1 MRKNQCSRLWTILP
15 VAAVALIGGPAA
27 LADGTLWDEGVMTL
41 TFDDWSSIR
50 AVSAENDGN
59 YIYTVS
65 GGSTSGFRFARYLL
79 DGTMDHYHA
88 SGVDFRGLFT
98 NSNRELFANGFVWY
112 DLPPQVYSVTIA
124 GEPTF
129 LYTLSGA
136 HAHSSAGFNADDTE
150 VYTRD
155 GTTLR
160 RFNAEDG
167 AYLGSITFQGMGAEE
182 LEFPADFQMETN
194 LDGRIFTYAVGVVSE
209 WDLNGV
215 RIGSCTIPIDTP
227 DGFETTWSFAVGGDD
242 RIYLFNESAVKWEVY
257 NVGIAADCPGDVD
270 GDGDTDQADLG
281 ILLAD
286 WGCDDPLNGCAGDL
300 NGDDK
305 TNQADLG
312 ILLGDWGCGS

>member
-1 MRKNQCSRLWTILP
+1 MLRNSRTRLWMIPLV
-15 VAAVALIGGPAA
+15 VAVVPIGGPAA

-50 AVSAENDGN
+50 ATSADNDGN

-65 GGSTSGFRFARYLL
+65 GGNPNGFRFARYLL
-79 DGTMDHYHA
+79 DGTVDHYYA
-88 SGVDFRGLFT
+88 SGVDFRALFT
-98 NSNRELFANGFVWY
+98 NNNRELFAKGFIWY
-112 DLPPQVYSVTIA
+112 DIPPQVCSLTID
-124 GEPTF
+124 GEPSF
-129 LYTLSGA
+129 LYMLVGA
-136 HAHSSAGFNADDTE
+136 NSQSSAGFNADDTE

-167 AYLGSITFQGMGAEE
+167 AYLGSITFQGMSAEE
-182 LEFPADFQMETN
+182 LEFPAEFQMETN

-227 DGFETTWSFAVGGDD
+227 DGFETIWSFAVGGDD

-257 NVGIAADCPGDVD
+257 NVGIGADCAGDVD
-270 GDGDTDQADLG
+270 GDGDTDHADLGIFLADWGCEGDCVGDLDGDGDTDHADLG

-286 WGCDDPLNGCAGDL
+286 WGCG
-300 NGDDK
+300 
-305 TNQADLG
+305 T
-312 ILLGDWGCGS
+312 